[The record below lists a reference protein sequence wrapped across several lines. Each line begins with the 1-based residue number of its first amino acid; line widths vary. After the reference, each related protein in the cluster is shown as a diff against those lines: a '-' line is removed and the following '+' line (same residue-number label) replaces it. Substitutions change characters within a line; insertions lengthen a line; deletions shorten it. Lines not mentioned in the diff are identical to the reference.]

1 MGRIQ
6 STRVIADTQVIAA
19 NTDGKNC
26 CVFNGLTVSSTDVT
40 SAQTAYFTVYEDY
53 SILGFGPINGTFAA
67 SGNTFT
73 VTGGALKNQNISAG
87 MMIEFAGS
95 SADDGIKKVVSLD
108 AAGNVL
114 TLDSVTANGA
124 EDVMLTPLRIVA
136 SFNWVYI
143 VDHSK
148 HKSTETWNYTN
159 GIVCRNG
166 LRIVSTNWTNLE
178 AYVLHS

>member
-1 MGRIQ
+1 MGRIK

-19 NTDGKNC
+19 NIDGKNT
-26 CVFNGLTVSSTDVT
+26 CVFNGLSVSSTDIT
-40 SAQTAYFTVYEDY
+40 SAQTAYFTVYEDFTV
-53 SILGFGPINGTFAA
+53 IGAGLTTGTFAS

-73 VTGGALKNQNISAG
+73 VTGGALKNQNITAG
-87 MMIEFAGS
+87 MMIQIDGS
-95 SADDGIKKVVSLD
+95 TADDGIKKVVSLD

-114 TLDSVTANGA
+114 TLDSVTANGG
-124 EDVMLTPLRIVA
+124 EDIMLTPVRKVA
-136 SFNWVYI
+136 SFNWVYAA
-143 VDHSK
+143 DSSK
-148 HKSTETWNYTN
+148 SQPTETWNYTN